1 MQGESLVNGI
11 KNYLIV
17 LWLIL
22 KALID
27 MILKPARYPGRSWKA
42 EYVCRLMRNIFG
54 QASTSGLPWLR
65 KLMDAQA
72 KTVSEADGVDI
83 SEDTIGNV
91 LVHNCRPAHILQ
103 PKRVLV
109 YLHGGGYVFGSVK
122 VYHQLLARL
131 AREMKA
137 LVIGVEYRLGPEH
150 KFPAA
155 NDDCL
160 AATLA
165 VLEKYDPRMVTIAGD
180 SAGGALTLATAVAL
194 KEGGHPMPAA
204 CAVMA
209 PWSEPGDRTGSMKSH
224 LAYDI
229 FPFELFETADD
240 QRYVTRT
247 QEDNPRVNISRANLN
262 GLPPLY
268 IQTGSVE
275 LFFDQNMRL
284 EKQAREAGVDVT
296 LEVYEGMFHVFQIF
310 PDWLIPQSAIALDKL
325 GHFLYSHSPEIP
337 DDANKAA

>member
-1 MQGESLVNGI
+1 MNVI
-11 KNYLIV
+11 KNFLIV

-22 KALID
+22 KALIS
-27 MILKPARYPGRSWKA
+27 MILKPARHPERSWKA
-42 EYVCRLMRNIFG
+42 EYVCRLMRNIFE
-54 QASTSGLPWLR
+54 QASVSGLPWLR

-72 KTVSEADGVDI
+72 KTVSEADGVFIYDDI
-83 SEDTIGNV
+83 LGGV
-91 LVHNCRPAHILQ
+91 PVHGCRPLQIEQ

-122 VYHQLLARL
+122 VYHQLMAQL

-165 VLEKYDPRMVTIAGD
+165 VLEQYEPRTVTIAGD

-194 KEGGHPMPAA
+194 KENGHPMPAA

-209 PWSEPGDRTGSMKSH
+209 PWSEPRDLSGSMKSH
-224 LAYDI
+224 LPYDI
-229 FPFELFETADD
+229 FPLELFQMPDA
-240 QRYVTRT
+240 QCYVT
-247 QEDNPRVNISRANLN
+247 QALENHPRVNISQANLT

-275 LFFDQNMRL
+275 LFYDQNKRL

-296 LEVYEGMFHVFQIF
+296 QDVYEGMFHVFQLF
-310 PDWLIPQSAIALDKL
+310 PDWLIPQSSMALNKL
-325 GHFLYSHSPEIP
+325 GQFLYSHTPELP
-337 DDANKAA
+337 DDASKAA